1 MMVEPSRRAQPGQFV
16 TLKLRPDPGS
26 SPLVRSYSLSGPP
39 TAARYRISVKVEPQG
54 AAGRHI
60 RAHVQVGDR
69 LEVGA
74 PRGLF
79 TLDDGDRAAV
89 LISAGIGATPL
100 LAMLHELHDERFDAA
115 RSGGSTARVPV
126 PSMRSPSRRRS
137 LVDELA
143 HARHRIWYSRPG
155 PTDRVG
161 VDYDENG
168 RITAEALHAA
178 GVPLDGEFYMCGPVP
193 FMNALR
199 EGLAALGVPPGHV
212 HTEIFGAQGSLTPGV
227 VAAPERAPHQPEGP
241 SRSGPLVSFVRTALN
256 VRWGDEYASILE
268 LAEACDVPV
277 RWSCRTGVCHTCESG
292 LLDGTVEYSPLPL
305 EAPADGNVLVC
316 SARRRPISRSICR
329 RKRLGP
335 GVRAGADRDRFA
347 CGRCTVAEVLG
358 GTTTSAISAS
368 PSMRHA
374 DDASPYGVMC
384 SDARRLQRT
393 RGSDVDTDRSIS
405 RCRRRQARNGAVQPV
420 ADRAER
426 VVVERVH
433 LAGIDA
439 CRRA

>member
-1 MMVEPSRRAQPGQFV
+1 M
-16 TLKLRPDPGS
+16 
-26 SPLVRSYSLSGPP
+26 
-39 TAARYRISVKVEPQG
+39 KVEPQG

-60 RAHVQVGDR
+60 RAHVHVGDQ
-69 LEVGA
+69 LEIGA

-79 TLDDGDRAAV
+79 TLDEGDRPVA

-100 LAMLHELHDERFDAA
+100 LAMLHELHANGSTREIWWFHGA
-115 RSGGSTARVPV
+115 RSRAEHAFAVEAQ
-126 PSMRSPSRRRS
+126 S

-143 HARHRIWYSRPG
+143 HAQHRIWYSRPG

-256 VRWGDEYASILE
+256 VRWGDEFASILE

-292 LLDGTVEYSPLPL
+292 LLDGTVEYSPEPL

-316 SARRRPISRSICR
+316 SARP
-329 RKRLGP
+329 
-335 GVRAGADRDRFA
+335 
-347 CGRCTVAEVLG
+347 
-358 GTTTSAISAS
+358 TTDLT
-368 PSMRHA
+368 
-374 DDASPYGVMC
+374 
-384 SDARRLQRT
+384 
-393 RGSDVDTDRSIS
+393 
-405 RCRRRQARNGAVQPV
+405 
-420 ADRAER
+420 
-426 VVVERVH
+426 
-433 LAGIDA
+433 IDL
-439 CRRA
+439 